1 MPERAIVFLAIAQ
14 TFIWASASYIFP
26 ALLLWWEQ
34 DLGWARTELTGA
46 FTLAL
51 LVSAVFSPMVGH
63 IIDKGYGPE
72 MMGLTTVGAGVLVG
86 CLSYVTEI
94 WQFYLAWLLIGV
106 MISGCLY
113 EPCFAIITRARG
125 LEAKRSI
132 VAITLL
138 AGFASTISFPL
149 AHELAGGFG
158 WRTAVLVFCFIA
170 IVIAAP
176 LMYFGAKD
184 VEDHKTVKEPPAKQ
198 AGNAERSF
206 LKRPEFWFLGLAF
219 ALGSHLQ
226 QITIHH
232 LLAILAE
239 RNVLRDVAVLA
250 ASFIGPMQVAGRIA
264 MVAAEKYAS
273 NHMVAI
279 LSFCAMGLSAMML
292 MLSGNGV
299 GFIAGFAIFFGGAHG
314 VVSIIRPML
323 AWQILGEEN
332 FGAKSGYLASMFFI
346 GGALAPFT
354 GSIIW
359 ELGGYDVV
367 LVFLVLLAV
376 AGLSLYLA
384 AQRFAGS

>member
-51 LVSAVFSPMVGH
+51 LVSAAFSPLVGR

-72 MMGLTTVGAGVLVG
+72 MMGLTTVGAGILVG
-86 CLSYVTEI
+86 CLAFVQEV
-94 WQFYLAWLLIGV
+94 WQFYLVWLLIGV

-149 AHELAGGFG
+149 AHELANGFG
-158 WRTAVLVFCFIA
+158 WRTAVMVFCFIA

-176 LMYFGAKD
+176 LMYFGAKT
-184 VEDHKTVKEPPAKQ
+184 VEDNKTVDESSAKET
-198 AGNAERSF
+198 GNTERSF

-226 QITIHH
+226 QIIIHH

-239 RNVLRDVAVLA
+239 RNVIRDVAVLA

-264 MVAAEKYAS
+264 MVAAEKHAS

-279 LSFCAMGLSAMML
+279 LSFTAMGLSAVML
-292 MLSGNGV
+292 MLSGSGL

-314 VVSIIRPML
+314 VVSIVRPML
-323 AWQILGEEN
+323 AWQIMGSDN
-332 FGAKSGYLASMFFI
+332 FGAKSGALASMFFV
-346 GGALAPFT
+346 GGALAPYT

-359 ELGGYDVV
+359 NLGGYDVV
-367 LVFLVLLAV
+367 LFYLLMLAIG
-376 AGLSLYLA
+376 GLLLYLA
-384 AQRFAGS
+384 AQKFSKN